1 MATATFVGMLLGAT
15 FWGGLADRFGRRVG
29 FQATVAVFTVFG
41 TASAFAPDPVS
52 LALLRG
58 LTGFGLGGA
67 LPLDFSLYAEFLPA
81 RNRGRRLVVLE
92 SFWAL
97 GTVDRGRRRARL
109 GAGPDRG
116 LAPLLAST
124 ALLGPLLF
132 WIRRQVP
139 ESPRW
144 LAAAGRGPEAA
155 AVLRE
160 VAVTNG
166 VPWSASTVAVAPRA
180 RPARPADL
188 WSRELRRSTA
198 LYAYTPE
205 LYPTSVR
212 ATGVGWASGA
222 SRIAGAAAPLVG
234 GLLLPVSLTV
244 ALVPYAA
251 GFLVAAAAVL
261 LLGRETRAT
270 ALDS

>member
-97 GTVDRGRRRARL
+97 GTVVA
-109 GAGPDRG
+109 AG
-116 LAPLLAST
+116 LAWALVPTVGWRPLLAST

-132 WIRRQVP
+132 WIRR
-139 ESPRW
+139 
-144 LAAAGRGPEAA
+144 
-155 AVLRE
+155 
-160 VAVTNG
+160 
-166 VPWSASTVAVAPRA
+166 
-180 RPARPADL
+180 
-188 WSRELRRSTA
+188 
-198 LYAYTPE
+198 
-205 LYPTSVR
+205 
-212 ATGVGWASGA
+212 
-222 SRIAGAAAPLVG
+222 
-234 GLLLPVSLTV
+234 
-244 ALVPYAA
+244 
-251 GFLVAAAAVL
+251 
-261 LLGRETRAT
+261 
-270 ALDS
+270 